1 MTEDEKKTQKEKQEK
16 EKRAIARE
24 FWDMWSA
31 QRKKIIW

>member
-1 MTEDEKKTQKEKQEK
+1 MTKEEKKVEEQKAT

-24 FWDMWSA
+24 FWDNWSA